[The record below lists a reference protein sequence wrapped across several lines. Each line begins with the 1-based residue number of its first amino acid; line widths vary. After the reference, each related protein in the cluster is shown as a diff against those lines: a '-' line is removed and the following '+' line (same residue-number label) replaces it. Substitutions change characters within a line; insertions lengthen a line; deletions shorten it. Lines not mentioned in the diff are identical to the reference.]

1 MSFRQAMWICV
12 TVRVVETAP
21 IAAVLGANCKT
32 IRTTAGVTQDELAR
46 YARRFGLRWT
56 ASKVRDFEVGRTA
69 PTFATVLA
77 LAAALDAAVGKP
89 TGRMPGVG
97 ADLMRPEREPRVRL
111 AELVVFDGFIAANDE
126 FAPRGERVADYCAG
140 KTWELLAYDVAY
152 SAGVEKLDKLL
163 RAHPVIDGQVEKGMR
178 GVNMRDMR
186 LLSGLTEDRLA
197 QRLGISRDR
206 LAALSF
212 KLWQKPFSEERD
224 RLAGSDANKQKRG
237 QVSRSLRAELEKAI
251 NDGDD

>member
-1 MSFRQAMWICV
+1 MSLRQAMWICV
-12 TVRVVETAP
+12 TVRVVDTAP
-21 IAAVLGANCKT
+21 IAAVLGANCKK
-32 IRTTAGVTQDELAR
+32 IRTTEGVTQDELAR

-111 AELVVFDGFIAANDE
+111 ADLVAFDGFVTVTDE
-126 FAPRGERVADYCAG
+126 FDPRGERVADYCRGESWDLPGSQIGRTATREG
-140 KTWELLAYDVAY
+140 YDVA
-152 SAGVEKLDKLL
+152 
-163 RAHPVIDGQVEKGMR
+163 RMR
-178 GVNMRDMR
+178 QA
-186 LLSGLTEDRLA
+186 SGLTEDRLA
-197 QRLGISRDR
+197 ARLGISRDE
-206 LAALSF
+206 LAALSLR
-212 KLWQKPFSEERD
+212 LWRKPFGQERD
-224 RLAGSDANKQKRG
+224 RIAGPGANRQKRG